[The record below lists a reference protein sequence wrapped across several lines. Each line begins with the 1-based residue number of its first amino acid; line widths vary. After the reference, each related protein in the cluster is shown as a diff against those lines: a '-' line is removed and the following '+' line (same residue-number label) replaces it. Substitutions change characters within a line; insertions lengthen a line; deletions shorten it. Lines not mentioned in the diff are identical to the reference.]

1 MFLVPSA
8 YTGAPRP
15 PGSASLPGPIPE
27 AVKRLH
33 SQHLPHLTEA
43 SVLGLRLFEGSFFPS
58 RVSGC
63 FCSSGVCVT
72 SCVCTRMCV
81 CVVRDLGPL
90 QPGWVFEVQQ
100 NFTFQKS
107 PGSL

>member
-43 SVLGLRLFEGSFFPS
+43 SVLGLRLFEGSFFS
-58 RVSGC
+58 RLASRDA
-63 FCSSGVCVT
+63 SAHLVCV
-72 SCVCTRMCV
+72 CDLVRVHAHVCLC
-81 CVVRDLGPL
+81 
-90 QPGWVFEVQQ
+90 
-100 NFTFQKS
+100 S
-107 PGSL
+107 P